1 MKRALRHS
9 TTGLLI
15 SAVLALALVTVAQ
28 AAPATNDAAVTSAV
42 ANALNINRVPVKT
55 TPSLALVG
63 ADSFIKFNPKCAS
76 GKGGCTFG
84 KLNSKEV
91 MYIFGDSH
99 AAQWLPPLVSA
110 FGAKYKIIIAFRYEC
125 QPAEVDVQ
133 STPGQPSNAGC
144 ATWRANTIQTIV
156 RAKPKVIVVA
166 ESTFRRKT
174 TDGAVMSTA
183 TWSTGLLSVL
193 TQLKSSGAKMVLIG
207 DNPAFQVEPSACLAQ
222 NINNVQNCTRNPTT
236 QPAEY
241 QTLSA
246 AEANAASVSGVG
258 FIDTTKWFCKV
269 TTSQTSCPALINGML
284 PYFDWSHVTL
294 TYSLYLT
301 TVLKTAVT
309 NNLN

>member
-1 MKRALRHS
+1 M
-9 TTGLLI
+9 GLLI
-15 SAVLALALVTVAQ
+15 SGLLSLTLVSVAQ
-28 AAPATNDAAVTSAV
+28 AAPATNDSAVNSAV
-42 ANALNINRVPVKT
+42 ANALTIHRNPPKT
-55 TPSLALVG
+55 TPSLALVSS
-63 ADSFIKFNPKCAS
+63 DSFVKFNPKCAA
-76 GKGGCTFG
+76 GKGGCIFG

-99 AAQWLPPLVSA
+99 AQQWLPPLVAA
-110 FGAKYKIIIAFRYEC
+110 FGAKYKIIITYRYEC
-125 QPAEVDVQ
+125 QPAAVEVQ
-133 STPGQPSNAGC
+133 STPGQPADAGC
-144 ATWRANTIQTIV
+144 STWRANTIRTIV

-166 ESTFRRKT
+166 ESTFRLKT
-174 TDGAVMSTA
+174 TDGADMSTA

-207 DNPAFQVEPSACLAQ
+207 DNPAFQIAPSACLAQ
-222 NINNVQNCTRNPTT
+222 NSNAVQNCTKNPTT

-269 TTSQTSCPALINGML
+269 TTAQTLCPALINGML
-284 PYFDWSHVTL
+284 PYFDWSHITL

-309 NNLN
+309 KNLK